1 VLTRHIK
8 ICSHTSLFMTY
19 HPYDSSNSDYSTETD
34 RPISREEFNDL
45 TDILKHLANESSPN
59 IDLALQPTVMALNK
73 LLTAQQSL
81 QQEVVQQRETI
92 KKQSNEIAQLK
103 KQSSDSHNWL
113 TTHFNQK
120 TIGIFSLATAV
131 LLAALLIGFQKLLP
145 VKIDSEAVDKLD
157 FLYFQELKRYEKA
170 KTDPKK

>member
-1 VLTRHIK
+1 
-8 ICSHTSLFMTY
+8 MTY
-19 HPYDSSNSDYSTETD
+19 HPYDSSESDYPTETD
-34 RPISREEFNDL
+34 QPISREEFNDL
-45 TDILKHLANESSPN
+45 TDILKHLANESPPN
-59 IDLALQPTVMALNK
+59 IDLALQPTIIALNK

-81 QQEVVQQRETI
+81 QKEIVQQRETI
-92 KKQSNEIAQLK
+92 KNQSSEIAQLK

-113 TTHFNQK
+113 TKYLNQK

-170 KTDPKK
+170 KTDRKK